1 MKIAVFS
8 DNFYPELS
16 GISDSLVESAR
27 ELCGLGD
34 DIVFFVP
41 RYGKKDFA
49 VSHLPYQEIRIGDGV
64 LVKRL
69 FALPYPTPT
78 KQGRMVIP
86 SFLHWLSLRKNKPD
100 IVHTHLFFGAGFEGL
115 AASFFLKRPLVGTN
129 HTPLTEFLRYSPL
142 RTPFLKYLALRFVS
156 WYYNRCDFV
165 TAPSQGIL
173 DEMRQNGFRKPN
185 RVISN
190 PIDLDNFFPASQGE
204 AASFKKEFGLD
215 SFVILYTG
223 RLAPEKHIDDILRA
237 IAIVK
242 DSVPEICLAITGHGE
257 AETSLRTLAQELG
270 IENRVKFFGTVSAED
285 HARIYRAA
293 DVFAIMSTAET
304 QSLSMMKA
312 MATGIPVIGARAR
325 GLAEYIVPDENG
337 CLVESGDFQTLA
349 DKILF
354 LHQHPEERQRLGL
367 GGISTVRQFSRAKI
381 AHAWQVLYTEVLDEW
396 DKKIATQGDH
406 RQQR

>member
-34 DIVFFVP
+34 EITFYVP
-41 RYGKKDFA
+41 RYGEQDFA

-64 LVKRL
+64 SVRRL
-69 FALPYPTPT
+69 FALPYPAPT

-86 SFLHWLSLRKNKPD
+86 SFLHWLSLRKDKPD
-100 IVHTHLFFGAGFEGL
+100 IIHTHLFFGAGFEGL
-115 AASFFLKRPLVGTN
+115 AASFFLGRPLVGTS
-129 HTPLTEFLRYSPL
+129 HTPLTEFLQYSPL
-142 RTPFLKYLALRFVS
+142 RAPFLKYLALRFVS

-173 DEMRQNGFRKPN
+173 DEMRQHGFHKPS

-204 AASFKKEFGLD
+204 AVNLKQKFGLD

-237 IAIVK
+237 VALVQEKI
-242 DSVPEICLAITGHGE
+242 PEACLAITGHGE

-270 IENRVKFFGTVSAED
+270 IAERVKFFGTVSTED

-293 DVFAIMSTAET
+293 DVFVIMSTAET

-312 MATGIPVIGARAR
+312 MATGIPVIGAGAR
-325 GLAEYIVPDENG
+325 GLAEYIRPDENG
-337 CLVESGDFQTLA
+337 FLVAPGDYQALA
-349 DKILF
+349 DTILF
-354 LHQHPEERQRLGL
+354 LHQHPAERQRLGL
-367 GGISTVRQFSRAKI
+367 GGISTVKQFSRAKI
-381 AHAWQVLYTEVLDEW
+381 AHAWQSLYAEVLDEW
-396 DKKIATQGDH
+396 NKKNGHTG
-406 RQQR
+406 

>member
-16 GISDSLVESAR
+16 GISDSLVESAS

-41 RYGKKDFA
+41 RYGEKDYA
-49 VSHLPYQEIRIGDGV
+49 VSHLPYEEIRIGDGV
-64 LVKRL
+64 TIKRL

-86 SFLHWLSLRKNKPD
+86 SFLHWLSLRKDKPD
-100 IVHTHLFFGAGFEGL
+100 IIHTHLFFGAGFEGL
-115 AASFFLKRPLVGTN
+115 AASFFLGRPLVGTS

-142 RTPFLKYLALRFVS
+142 RAPFLTRFALRFVS

-173 DEMRQNGFRKPN
+173 DEMRQHGFYKPS

-190 PIDLDNFFPASQGE
+190 PIDLDNFFPASLEEQT
-204 AASFKKEFGLD
+204 SLKQKFGLTP
-215 SFVILYTG
+215 FTLLYTG

-237 IAIVK
+237 MALIK
-242 DSVPEICLAITGHGE
+242 DKIPEMELAITGHGE
-257 AETSLRTLAQELG
+257 AEDSLRTLGRELG
-270 IENRVKFFGTVSAED
+270 IEKRVKFFGTVSTED

-293 DVFAIMSTAET
+293 DLFAIMSTAET

-325 GLAEYIVPDENG
+325 GLAEYIHPDENG
-337 CLVESGDFQTLA
+337 LLVEPGDYKTLA
-349 DKILF
+349 DTILS
-354 LHQHPEERQRLGL
+354 LYQHPEERKRLGE
-367 GGISTVRQFSRAKI
+367 GGISTVKQFSRAKI
-381 AHAWQVLYTEVLDEW
+381 ANEWQNLYAEVLDAFNQT
-396 DKKIATQGDH
+396 KKQIL
-406 RQQR
+406 